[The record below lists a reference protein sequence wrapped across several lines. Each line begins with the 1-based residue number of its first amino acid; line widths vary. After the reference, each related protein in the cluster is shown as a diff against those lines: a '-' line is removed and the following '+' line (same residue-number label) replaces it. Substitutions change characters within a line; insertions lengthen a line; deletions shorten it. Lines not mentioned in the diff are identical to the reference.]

1 VGTLAAAR
9 RFALALPGAA
19 EEPHFELTSF
29 RVHGKIFATAP
40 PDGSE
45 LRVFVGDDEVAACV
59 AEEPGAFEP
68 LLWGRQV
75 RGLRVRL
82 AAVPDARIAELLA
95 EAWRRRAPK
104 RLAAAYEA
112 DQT

>member
-1 VGTLAAAR
+1 MGTLAAAR
-9 RFALALPGAA
+9 QFALALPGAA

-59 AEEPGAFEP
+59 AEEPAAFEP

-95 EAWRRRAPK
+95 EAWRRRAPR

-112 DQT
+112 DQK